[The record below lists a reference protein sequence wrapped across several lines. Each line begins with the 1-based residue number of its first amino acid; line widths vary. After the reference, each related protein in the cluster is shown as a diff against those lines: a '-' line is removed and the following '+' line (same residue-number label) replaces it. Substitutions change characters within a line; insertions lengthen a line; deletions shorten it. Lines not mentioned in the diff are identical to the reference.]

1 MGTDSEIGDDDLEQ
15 LLEFDDSDPIAA
27 LNTGTKQQ
35 PPSKSPTSERRA
47 EPTRSTP
54 GDSDAVIPG
63 NSPEELQAAEKEATE
78 DGDKSSDEGEEE
90 RSHSRTSLRIG
101 RRGHDGSQH
110 SFGEPDEQDLNEESS
125 SPQYKTSDD
134 VGAEC
139 SDEEELM
146 PLKQRFSRTRP
157 DRRHNVEETD
167 DEDADQDVI
176 LLSPVG
182 TEVASKERF
191 GRELPHNR
199 HNVVEDNDEDPEL
212 HVRLPS
218 DVRRSTRASV
228 DGGHGSSAEIRGRA
242 NKRIRQDGNVGT
254 GWDDP
259 IVVDDFPQRGM
270 DCSQGGV
277 SGDGRRLQASPVL
290 SSPERPLVQK
300 AGEDRQGCHTSGMEL
315 ADSDRDCPPE
325 RATSPP
331 ATVLGYRIPGPAG
344 ALQNCLNST
353 SNRGKGLTHMEKYC
367 GAGRLSYMPTYISA
381 AETLN
386 FREGPWLAA
395 MEFLND
401 GDPSSGN
408 HSSRTTIVTI
418 KASKRHIPQLAGII
432 NTAVPNGFGDL
443 TVTLKDPTGTI
454 GGTIHRKVLTKLEDG
469 PLITPGAVI
478 ILRKVA
484 VFSPTPFKHYLNI
497 TINNVDKI
505 FGKDTTAPRR
515 RRNAISDK
523 DDLGTTGRDHPIPDP
538 GPNDISRMQT
548 AARVGYVSE
557 TIAPNIGNSDSQ
569 RVADITYTVDNSKRI
584 QTDNPPGTGTIARN
598 SLPSPAILENAID
611 SRTGAR
617 TGTVGDPTDP
627 TSELPTDAR
636 ASQEAIAK
644 AAGWDFSEDV
654 ELLLADDFF

>member
-1 MGTDSEIGDDDLEQ
+1 MGTDSETGDDDLEQ

-27 LNTGTKQQ
+27 PNTGSKQQ
-35 PPSKSPTSERRA
+35 PPSKRPTSERIA

-78 DGDKSSDEGEEE
+78 DCDKSSDEGEEE
-90 RSHSRTSLRIG
+90 RSHSRTSLRNG
-101 RRGHDGSQH
+101 RGGHDDSQH
-110 SFGEPDEQDLNEESS
+110 SFGEPDELDLSEESS
-125 SPQYKTSDD
+125 CPHYKTSDD

-139 SDEEELM
+139 SDEEELI
-146 PLKQRFSRTRP
+146 PLKQRFSRDRP

-182 TEVASKERF
+182 IEVASKERF
-191 GRELPHNR
+191 GRELPHNM

-218 DVRRSTRASV
+218 GVRRNRRASV

-242 NKRIRQDGNVGT
+242 NKTTRQDGNVGT

-259 IVVDDFPQRGM
+259 IIVDDFPQRGM
-270 DCSQGGV
+270 DSQGRV

-290 SSPERPLVQK
+290 PSPERPLVRE
-300 AGEDRQGCHTSGMEL
+300 AEDRQGCHISGMEL
-315 ADSDRDCPPE
+315 ADSERDCPPE

-344 ALQNCLNST
+344 ALQNRLNST
-353 SNRGKGLTHMEKYC
+353 SSRGKGLTHMEKYC
-367 GAGRLSYMPTYISA
+367 AGRLSYMPISA
-381 AETLN
+381 NETLD

-408 HSSRTTIVTI
+408 HSSRTTIVTS
-418 KASKRHIPQLAGII
+418 KATKRHIPQLAGII

-443 TVTLKDPTGTI
+443 TVTLKDPTGII
-454 GGTIHRKVLTKLEDG
+454 GGTIHRKVLTELEDG
-469 PLITPGAVI
+469 PLLTPGAVI

-505 FGKDTTAPRR
+505 FGKGTTAPRR

-538 GPNDISRMQT
+538 GPNEISRMQT
-548 AARVGYVSE
+548 AARGGYVPE
-557 TIAPNIGNSDSQ
+557 TIAPNICNSDSQ
-569 RVADITYTVDNSKRI
+569 RMADITYIVDNAESI
-584 QTDNPPGTGTIARN
+584 QADNPPGTGTITRN
-598 SLPSPAILENAID
+598 SLPPPAILENAIE

-627 TSELPTDAR
+627 TSELATDAR